1 MYIIEMKYHAY
12 DGLKGKN
19 DIDRIFVFSF
29 AQSKTCSTIFLFFFY
44 YLLILLCIQVH
55 YGQKNEFAL
64 HNSHI
69 PQLKGCLL
77 QNCIFCATNCCCCWF
92 SSLIYK
98 IQMPIAICLLSMLG
112 VIVWNMKINFDT
124 RYTWHWV
131 RQIKK
136 CTQLS
141 PG

>member
-1 MYIIEMKYHAY
+1 MKILRRLKNYCWLFLWIFQIDTHNRRVKYHAY

-69 PQLKGCLL
+69 PQLNAYCKIAFFV
-77 QNCIFCATNCCCCWF
+77 QQIFVVG
-92 SSLIYK
+92 LVH
-98 IQMPIAICLLSMLG
+98 L
-112 VIVWNMKINFDT
+112 
-124 RYTWHWV
+124 YTEY
-131 RQIKK
+131 R
-136 CTQLS
+136 CQLPS
-141 PG
+141 VYYLTTPP